1 MREIKF
7 RGQMVTGEWVYGW
20 LTKDMEGSTAYYPE
34 CSYRVHWET
43 EGGGQANGPVKNETV
58 GQYTGMDDR
67 KENPIYEGDIVTYN
81 LHIDKQNE
89 PASVAV
95 VAFIFAAF
103 QVFMQKRQVEYHAY
117 LGDCTNIEVIGNIH
131 DNPELWEVDDD
142 KKQT

>member
-1 MREIKF
+1 MREIIF
-7 RGQMVTGEWVYGW
+7 RGRDESWHYGNLVRLKYGSNYIESDGETYHV
-20 LTKDMEGSTAYYPE
+20 DF
-34 CSYRVHWET
+34 R
-43 EGGGQANGPVKNETV
+43 TV

-142 KKQT
+142 KK